1 MLCLANAQSN
11 SGIWPSGKGVSD
23 YWNSG
28 SWNSGSWNSE
38 TWRSY
43 AGYSS
48 NHNSYISIVKSNPF
62 YTMSRAYSIVS
73 TAPTIAPTIA
83 PQITFSNHNSYIS
96 IVKSN
101 PLISTSSAYSIV
113 SIASTFE
120 PTIMPTLIPTLIPTL
135 MPTLIPTTFVPNPKT
150 ILFETTTTL
159 SGFPMA
165 SLSDQEQTIYIV
177 AFSASIHI
185 DSEMVKIVKQEIVN
199 RRLTYNI
206 DVTTQIT
213 YPYVSDPQIAYTLL
227 VQQIQDTGT
236 NFTNLLKSVAL
247 KMGIESFS
255 NVSVIGVHVSP
266 LLNEDDEIVA
276 ITPRYQVGTLLIV
289 IMTISASSVVVA
301 FFVYLYKKH
310 RLRFINERRTIER
323 LLNLQRMSKYFTN
336 ERCIDERSINEGSI
350 NEGSINEGSIDE
362 TWGIENCVIEDSF
375 TEICITEGPIT
386 EGPITERCVTD
397 APASNSIQSI
407 VD

>member
-1 MLCLANAQSN
+1 MEVLFIIILNMLCLANAQSN

-28 SWNSGSWNSE
+28 SWNSGSWNSA

-120 PTIMPTLIPTLIPTL
+120 PTIMPTLIPTLMPTL

-150 ILFETTTTL
+150 ILFETTATL
-159 SGFPMA
+159 SGFPTA

-185 DSEMVKIVKQEIVN
+185 DSDMVKIVKQEIAN

-206 DVTTQIT
+206 DVTTRIT
-213 YPYVSDPQIAYTLL
+213 YPYISDPQTAYILL

-236 NFTNLLKSVAL
+236 NFTDLLKSVAIQ
-247 KMGIESFS
+247 MGIESFN
-255 NVSVIGVHVSP
+255 NVSVIGVQVSP
-266 LLNEDDEIVA
+266 LLNEDDEISA
-276 ITPRYQVGTLLIV
+276 ITPRHQVGTLLIV

-336 ERCIDERSINEGSI
+336 ERSINEGSI
-350 NEGSINEGSIDE
+350 NE
-362 TWGIENCVIEDSF
+362 TWGIEGCVIEDSF
-375 TEICITEGPIT
+375 TEICITERCVT
-386 EGPITERCVTD
+386 EGPITESST
-397 APASNSIQSI
+397 SNSIQSI